1 MSQLELIWEL
11 ENHYSILDNHKEY
24 LDILDKNLEMKRL
37 EEEYSK
43 IKLKND
49 RLYERIKGN
58 KKKLNENNRLLNIFD
73 FKIKEIDNN
82 LYDGRIN
89 DIKQINYLIV
99 EKDKL
104 KKQIE
109 DVETKTLTLMEENDY
124 LENEYLYSVDELNK
138 YSSDINE
145 IKKSNGFMQKDLK
158 DKIEYE
164 KNEIKKCKEKIDRNL
179 LDRYQ
184 SLKKSKKNGIV
195 HVRNYICGGC
205 NMFVSTS
212 LKEKLQ
218 QKNEIVYCEHCG
230 RILYFIDNE

>member
-145 IKKSNGFMQKDLK
+145 IKKSNGFMQKYLK

-184 SLKKSKKNGIV
+184 LLKKSKKNGIV